1 MLLLRRDNNYYS
13 YNVVIY
19 QLRVLTSYVIAN
31 VTLRNRLLQYRYY
44 SVIIYQI
51 LAVDKTF
58 TTLSSKAVHNC
69 NPPPVLRHFFTS
81 IIRHRAGLKSN
92 SIFFEKILIDRIN

>member
-1 MLLLRRDNNYYS
+1 MLLLRRDNNSYS

-31 VTLRNRLLQYRYY
+31 V
-44 SVIIYQI
+44 II
-51 LAVDKTF
+51 LAVEKTF

-69 NPPPVLRHFFTS
+69 NPPPSL
-81 IIRHRAGLKSN
+81 
-92 SIFFEKILIDRIN
+92 